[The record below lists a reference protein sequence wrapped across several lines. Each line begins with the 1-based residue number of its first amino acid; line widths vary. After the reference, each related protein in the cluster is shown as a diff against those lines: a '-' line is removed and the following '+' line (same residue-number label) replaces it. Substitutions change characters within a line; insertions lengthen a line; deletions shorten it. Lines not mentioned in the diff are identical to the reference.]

1 MKLWKLESLY
11 LTYVTLERTG
21 SMQNIHQ
28 DTSCLTFQDLDA
40 GKIPKAST
48 ADLFFKSDLAAGS

>member
-1 MKLWKLESLY
+1 MKAGKPVFN
-11 LTYVTLERTG
+11 YVTLERTG